1 MKRLSAIM
9 LSLVGVMFIISMSS
23 FTPQV
28 EGQKK
33 GAAWDIPEKYQKME
47 NPYADDKSLV
57 NIGKGLYMKHCRSC
71 HGNAGL
77 GDGPKARNLDVFP
90 GDFSSAEFQK
100 QNDGTLYYQTIIGRD
115 QMPNYESKIPDE
127 EDRWAVIMYLRSL
140 KK

>member
-1 MKRLSAIM
+1 MKRLTAVM

-23 FTPQV
+23 FTPQA

-77 GDGPKARNLDVFP
+77 GDGPKARNLDTFP

-100 QNDGTLYYQTIIGRD
+100 HNDGTLYYQAIIGRD

-127 EDRWAVIMYLRSL
+127 EDRWAVVMYLRSL